1 MNKYGW
7 IYSLRASPGQAPRL
21 AAVEE
26 VENFTAINRQRFL
39 IIVEGVID
47 ARLNRS
53 IYRVGTAVRPVV
65 SFTGIQK
72 LDTRDVLDILVPVF
86 KWRNQSQRVTMI
98 FAQRLSVHTQN
109 KQHTW
114 TQ

>member
-7 IYSLRASPGQAPRL
+7 IYSLRARPGQAPRL

-53 IYRVGTAVRPVV
+53 IYRIGAAVSPVI
-65 SFTGIQK
+65 SFTGIDE
-72 LDTRDVLDILVPVF
+72 LNAGDVLDIFVAVF
-86 KWRNQSQRVTMI
+86 KRRDQPQRITMI
-98 FAQRLSVHTQN
+98 FT
-109 KQHTW
+109 
-114 TQ
+114 

>member
-7 IYSLRASPGQAPRL
+7 IYSLRARPGQAPRL

-26 VENFTAINRQRFL
+26 VENFTAVNRQRFL

-53 IYRVGTAVRPVV
+53 IYRIGAAVSPVI
-65 SFTGIQK
+65 SFPGIHE
-72 LDTRDVLDILVPVF
+72 LDAGDVLDIFVAVF
-86 KWRNQSQRVTMI
+86 KRRDQPQRITMI
-98 FAQRLSVHTQN
+98 FT
-109 KQHTW
+109 
-114 TQ
+114 